1 MVVCNL
7 HTVCG
12 NLTRVVIIS
21 HFRAYLMTIFK
32 ALLELN
38 AENSLAW
45 SSSCKTSLSK
55 EKKNRETPN
64 FRTSVPPLFK
74 SIELLPPFPANS
86 LKIIWD
92 ILPVV
97 IRLQNR
103 CTFVYTYYGNTG
115 C

>member
-55 EKKNRETPN
+55 EKKIERLP
-64 FRTSVPPLFK
+64 TSELQSLLYSNLLNCCHLF
-74 SIELLPPFPANS
+74 LQ
-86 LKIIWD
+86 
-92 ILPVV
+92 IL
-97 IRLQNR
+97 
-103 CTFVYTYYGNTG
+103 
-115 C
+115 